1 VQKETQKF
9 NLIAKT
15 LAGLE
20 DILVGELKEIGAED
34 IQVLTRAVSFNGDK
48 EIMYKANYL
57 CRTAIKILK
66 PFASFL
72 IRNEDDLYKEIK
84 KIDWWD
90 FMDVTDTLA
99 VDCTLSD
106 SYLTHSKYAS
116 LKTKDAI
123 VDKFRD
129 KYDERPSVNI
139 ENPTLRVNVH
149 IYRNNCSVSLDS
161 SGESLHKRGY
171 RKSTDMAPI
180 NELLA
185 AGMILLSGWKK
196 DCNFVDPMCGSGTIL
211 IEAALI
217 ANNIPCGYYR
227 KKYGFENWKDFD
239 KELFEKIKNEAANNI
254 TEFEHRIIGS
264 DKSAMAL
271 KIAKEN
277 IRNAKL
283 HKDIELNHV
292 AIEDNFPPEGGG
304 IIVTNPP
311 YGERLKIDNI
321 IKLYSVIGD
330 SLKNQ
335 FTGFDVWILS
345 SNNSALKRVGLRTS
359 RKIPLYNAKLE
370 CKYVKFEIYKGSLKK
385 KNNPV
390 DND

>member
-1 VQKETQKF
+1 
-9 NLIAKT
+9 
-15 LAGLE
+15 
-20 DILVGELKEIGAED
+20 
-34 IQVLTRAVSFNGDK
+34 
-48 EIMYKANYL
+48 MYKANYL

-149 IYRNNCSVSLDS
+149 IYKNNCSVSLDS

-196 DCNFVDPMCGSGTIL
+196 DCNFLDPMCGSGTIL

-239 KELFEKIKNEAANNI
+239 KELFEKIKNEAASNI

-359 RKIPLYNAKLE
+359 RKIPLFNAKLE

-385 KNNPV
+385 KKNPI

>member
-1 VQKETQKF
+1 MQKETQKF
-9 NLIAKT
+9 ELIAKT

-20 DILVGELKEIGAED
+20 DILANELKEISAED
-34 IQVLTRAVSFNGDK
+34 IQILVRAVGFKGDT
-48 EIMYKANYL
+48 ELMYKANYL

-66 PFASFL
+66 PLTSFT

-90 FMDVTDTLA
+90 YMDVDDTLA
-99 VDCTLSD
+99 VDCTLSA
-106 SYLTHSKYAS
+106 SSITHSKYAS

-129 KYDERPSVNI
+129 KYDERPSVDI
-139 ENPTLRVNVH
+139 EKPTLRVNVH
-149 IYRNNCSVSLDS
+149 IFKDNCSVSFDS
-161 SGESLHKRGY
+161 SGVSLHKRGY
-171 RKSTDMAPI
+171 RKATDMAPI

-196 DCNFVDPMCGSGTIL
+196 DCNFIDPMCGSGTIL

-217 ANNIPCGYYR
+217 ANNIPSGYYR
-227 KKYGFENWKDFD
+227 KTFGFEHWKDFD
-239 KELFEKIKNEAANNI
+239 KDLWEKVKREASENI
-254 TEFEHRIIGS
+254 TEFEHRIIGA
-264 DKSAMAL
+264 DKSA
-271 KIAKEN
+271 KSIRIAGEN
-277 IRNAKL
+277 IKNAKL
-283 HKDIELNHV
+283 HKDIELSHV
-292 AIEDNFPPEGGG
+292 AIEDNFPPDGGG

-311 YGERLKIDNI
+311 YGERMKIDDI
-321 IKLYSVIGD
+321 VELYSLIGD

-335 FTGFDVWILS
+335 FTGFDAWILS
-345 SNNSALKRVGLRTS
+345 SNNIALKRVGLRTS

-385 KNNPV
+385 KNRPV
-390 DND
+390 D